1 MTSSFHWSDDPRG
14 PEQVCGPTM
23 AALSGSALAFC
34 FGSSVARQSVAAVA
48 VALRQKRG
56 FRIAIGVDVVIDP

>member
-1 MTSSFHWSDDPRG
+1 
-14 PEQVCGPTM
+14 M